1 MNRTYVYK
9 CAIQY
14 HFLQDAMGG
23 KAEVRV
29 CDVKMNDHCI
39 IIQMLNL
46 TTHRFEALLI
56 RMDRL
61 DASTVNSVGKCC
73 IILNSAGLQIP
84 GKLILTPTK
93 LLNLTPNQMCMYDF
107 LM

>member
-1 MNRTYVYK
+1 MNRTYVYR
-9 CAIQY
+9 CAIKSVYIQY
-14 HFLQDAMGG
+14 TYYFLQDAMGG

-84 GKLILTPTK
+84 GKLILIIVFIITQT
-93 LLNLTPNQMCMYDF
+93 
-107 LM
+107 